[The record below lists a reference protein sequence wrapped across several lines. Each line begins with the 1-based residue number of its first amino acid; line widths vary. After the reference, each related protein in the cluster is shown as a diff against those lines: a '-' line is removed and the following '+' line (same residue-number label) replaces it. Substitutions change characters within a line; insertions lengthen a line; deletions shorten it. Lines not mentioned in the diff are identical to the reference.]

1 MKRINLLFF
10 LLLQEVEM
18 VTRDLEF
25 RGIGI
30 DHLGMYFKELGA
42 KQITDKFPYVY
53 KADNWSGQILSEDE
67 ISFTSSFKVKTV
79 QVRFLANDVCSLE
92 ELIKNY
98 RYKTTRI
105 GG

>member
-1 MKRINLLFF
+1 MEIR
-10 LLLQEVEM
+10 E
-18 VTRDLEF
+18 LEF

-30 DHLGMYFKELGA
+30 EHLGMYFEELGA
-42 KQITDKFPYVY
+42 KPVTDKFPYIY
-53 KADNWSGQILSEDE
+53 ETENWSGYILSEEE
-67 ISFTSSFKVKTV
+67 ISFTSSFKVNKV
-79 QVRFLANDVCSLE
+79 KVRFCANEAQTLD

>member
-1 MKRINLLFF
+1 
-10 LLLQEVEM
+10 M
-18 VTRDLEF
+18 VARDLEF

-30 DHLGMYFKELGA
+30 DHLGMYFEELGA
-42 KQITDKFPYVY
+42 KQITDRFPYIY
-53 KADNWSGQILSEDE
+53 KADHWSGQILSENE

-79 QVRFLANDVCSLE
+79 QVRFLASDDYSLE
-92 ELIKNY
+92 ELIKKY